1 MNSTQYT
8 LLIRSDKAESKNGRI
23 DEKVDALE
31 PHLNIVPLEREVES
45 SGITTEQVIAL
56 KRKNAVLLKENLKL
70 KRDINKLE
78 KNVEDLKD
86 EIGVHWNTIKQTMLE
101 DKYKKDQT
109 QAVKDKLDRLSE
121 LLSGQERDFIEC
133 RDNFTLPRA
142 KLERY
147 L

>member
-121 LLSGQERDFIEC
+121 LLSGLERDLIEC
-133 RDNFTLPRA
+133 RDNFTL
-142 KLERY
+142 ERN
-147 L
+147 

>member
-23 DEKVDALE
+23 DEKVDELE

-121 LLSGQERDFIEC
+121 LLSGLERDLIEC
-133 RDNFTLPRA
+133 RDNFTL
-142 KLERY
+142 ERN
-147 L
+147 